1 MFNPSAALV
10 IGGTGYIG
18 KSLVKQLQK
27 NGHKVYSTSRE
38 TSTNLDQFNS
48 NEILNWNEF
57 VNDLGINKIFI
68 TAGLYQSIDNSK
80 NWNQLW
86 EANYSFPKRIV
97 DEISSSS
104 IRVVILGSYLQKD
117 PESRGMWSFYT
128 WSKVRFRDYLINCAR
143 TSISSFRYVYLYDT
157 YGNDDRRSKIYNIL
171 MEYKENKGILDCGS
185 MNQVI
190 NLTHIDDITQGLIET
205 INVETSD
212 KFQEFQIRS
221 TETLTLGELIAK
233 IENYRGIKIAVKY
246 GVSRQRKE
254 VFNLW
259 ECAPNIPNFEP
270 SIKLFTTQG

>member
-86 EANYSFPKRIV
+86 EANYSFPKRIF
-97 DEISSSS
+97 
-104 IRVVILGSYLQKD
+104 
-117 PESRGMWSFYT
+117 ES
-128 WSKVRFRDYLINCAR
+128 
-143 TSISSFRYVYLYDT
+143 
-157 YGNDDRRSKIYNIL
+157 
-171 MEYKENKGILDCGS
+171 
-185 MNQVI
+185 
-190 NLTHIDDITQGLIET
+190 
-205 INVETSD
+205 
-212 KFQEFQIRS
+212 
-221 TETLTLGELIAK
+221 
-233 IENYRGIKIAVKY
+233 
-246 GVSRQRKE
+246 
-254 VFNLW
+254 
-259 ECAPNIPNFEP
+259 
-270 SIKLFTTQG
+270 

>member
-1 MFNPSAALV
+1 MSNPRAALV

-27 NGHKVYSTSRE
+27 NSHKVYFTSRE
-38 TSTNLDQFNS
+38 TSNNLDQFDS
-48 NEILNWNEF
+48 NEISNWNDF
-57 VNDLGINKIFI
+57 VNDLGVKEIFI
-68 TAGLYQSIDNSK
+68 TAGSYQSIDNSK

-128 WSKVRFRDYLINCAR
+128 WSKVRFRDYLMNSAR
-143 TSISSFRYVYLYDT
+143 TSISSFKYVYLYDT

-171 MEYKENKGILDCGS
+171 MEYKENKGILNCGS

-190 NLTHIDDITQGLIET
+190 NLTHIDDITHGLIKT
-205 INVETSD
+205 INV
-212 KFQEFQIRS
+212 
-221 TETLTLGELIAK
+221 ETLTLGELITK
-233 IENYRGIKIAVKY
+233 IENYRGIRIAVEY

-254 VFNLW
+254 IFNLW
-259 ECAPNIPNFEP
+259 ECAPNIPNFQP
-270 SIKLFTTQG
+270 SIKLFTTPG